1 MTLQIDDMLT
11 RAEGRKVLMLQIVVV
26 VVVVWGGV

>member
-1 MTLQIDDMLT
+1 MQLQIDDMLT

-26 VVVVWGGV
+26 VVVVCVGV